1 MILCLFHCL
10 KTDKKFKT
18 GMVSSEDLRG
28 VWDDLQKEPFYKVV
42 HFIHMFTNKPK
53 EEIVRELLFE
63 DN

>member
-1 MILCLFHCL
+1 MIQCLFHCL

-18 GMVSSEDLRG
+18 GAISTEDLRG

-42 HFIHMFTNKPK
+42 HFIHSLTKKAK
-53 EEIVRELLFE
+53 EDIMGEILFD